1 MIKIILTIE
10 GMACNMCEA
19 HMNDAVRKVFDVKKV
34 TSSHKDKETVIISE
48 NDIEDEKLK
57 ELVLDTGYELK
68 DIRREPYEKKGL
80 FSFFKK

>member
-48 NDIEDEKLK
+48 NDIEDAKLK

-80 FSFFKK
+80 FSFLKK

>member
-80 FSFFKK
+80 FSFLKK